1 MEKIRKMIARLYGN
15 DVVRYV
21 FLELHHPGKPCKLLC
36 SEKMRTAAYSGKYN
50 LYHCRNSFCL

>member
-21 FLELHHPGKPCKLLC
+21 FFGRLHHPGKPCKLLC
-36 SEKMRTAAYSGKYN
+36 SEKIADCS
-50 LYHCRNSFCL
+50 LQWQI